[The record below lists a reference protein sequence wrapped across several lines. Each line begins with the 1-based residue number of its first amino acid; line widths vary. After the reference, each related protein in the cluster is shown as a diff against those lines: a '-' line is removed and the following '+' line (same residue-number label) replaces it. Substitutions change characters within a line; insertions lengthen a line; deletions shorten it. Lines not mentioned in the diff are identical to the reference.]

1 MKAAKG
7 TVGPEAGH
15 GLVAEAHPG
24 LVAVPVPAAASLT
37 AGQGV
42 GAVASLDQ
50 LVDLQCQRKA
60 RNVVLPVDLNP
71 RHLRIG
77 RGLDRDPDLLTVATE
92 LIVQLWGPFFKP
104 YLLKAVV
111 SM

>member
-1 MKAAKG
+1 MNCLVIVVAHDILLL
-7 TVGPEAGH
+7 TPTLFVSSVGPEAGH

-50 LVDLQCQRKA
+50 LVDLQCQRKT
-60 RNVVLPVDLNP
+60 RSVVLPVDLNP
-71 RHLRIG
+71 HHPWIG
-77 RGLDRDPDLLTVATE
+77 RGLDRGPDLLTVATE
-92 LIVQLWGPFFKP
+92 L
-104 YLLKAVV
+104 
-111 SM
+111 

>member
-1 MKAAKG
+1 MIRDVSLLTPTLFASS
-7 TVGPEAGH
+7 VGPEAGH

-50 LVDLQCQRKA
+50 LVDLQCQRRA

-71 RHLRIG
+71 RHLWID
-77 RGLDRDPDLLTVATE
+77 RGLDRGPDLLTVATE
-92 LIVQLWGPFFKP
+92 L
-104 YLLKAVV
+104 
-111 SM
+111 

>member
-15 GLVAEAHPG
+15 GLVVEVHPG

-50 LVDLQCQRKA
+50 LVDLQCQRRA
-60 RNVVLPVDLNP
+60 RNVLLPVDLNP
-71 RHLRIG
+71 HHLWTG
-77 RGLDRDPDLLTVATE
+77 RGLGRGRGPLTVATE
-92 LIVQLWGPFFKP
+92 L
-104 YLLKAVV
+104 
-111 SM
+111 